1 MITSISRFS
10 ITSYGHHRHHYS
22 SSIDFWALL
31 LSLEKWIWMDGL
43 RSFEALIDV
52 TKITKMATG
61 IPSESERY
69 DIPMTARL
77 KDSRKWVL
85 PMYIVISLEK

>member
-1 MITSISRFS
+1 
-10 ITSYGHHRHHYS
+10 
-22 SSIDFWALL
+22 
-31 LSLEKWIWMDGL
+31 MDGL
-43 RSFEALIDV
+43 RSFEALIGV